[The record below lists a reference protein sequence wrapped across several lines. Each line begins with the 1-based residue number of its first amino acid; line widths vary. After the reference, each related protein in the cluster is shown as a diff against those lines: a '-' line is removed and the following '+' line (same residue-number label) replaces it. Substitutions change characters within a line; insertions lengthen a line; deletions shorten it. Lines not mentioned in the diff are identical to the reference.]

1 MATHSLNHQSKRKQ
15 QDSLKEQVKEYIEAR
30 EQNNSTFLIV
40 GAKSR
45 EAKIVDELA
54 IEFGDKK
61 SDRQNGRNFY
71 EYRDGQKHG
80 YLNRR
85 YSGRII
91 AKLSKLQELKRRE
104 ESNLSNEA
112 NRRESD
118 CLKRKLRKQLIK
130 LRGVKEM
137 VSLPDEVE
145 VILLDDLK
153 LDIIHLN
160 NPPCNTSETKRE
172 PATNQPDQ
180 EPPSNP
186 PDLKTPT
193 SETKGEPP
201 TNQPDQEPQVQEK
214 IEVTI
219 NKINY
224 EIEHDPDINQLNEL
238 KSQANS
244 EAWNKL
250 IGWVSEW
257 ILSRVKSYVNR
268 AITPFKEL
276 LLDMDLKEA
285 KRQVEELKSKFPD
298 YPPDEI
304 AKILIG
310 QTCLEVAG
318 ISLQE
323 SLKAQAYV
331 KEIDSQIEIAI
342 SMIARRNLKTITNEC
357 AEMVYKIAMIY
368 GFDMDN
374 PIRIFEVLAAF
385 GIAWLGNRAIDA
397 GIGLLEDIGLLQ
409 VGFYGETTIR
419 AGSKALM
426 ILTVGYA
433 ARQFYREK
441 LKANELLKNQTAFKW
456 VVKSSQNSELYNI
469 RNDED
474 LPTIIR
480 QNIMPQSPTLNTP
493 KHKTPDPKHKTPEQK
508 KPPEP
513 KTEREPK
520 ININRDAENLSI
532 KSPRGMDYSQLENLL
547 KCGEWKASDK
557 ETRRIM
563 LKLVKREKW
572 NWFDDESIRCLPG
585 EHLSYIDYLWK
596 SNSGDRFGFSVQKSI
611 YNALEGTGEYDAEI
625 WSKFATKIGWK
636 REENWLFYCDLQFDV
651 NAPKGHLPAV
661 LGHQMR
667 LWGLGDVYGSRLRL
681 LLTRDCL

>member
-1 MATHSLNHQSKRKQ
+1 MNI
-15 QDSLKEQVKEYIEAR
+15 Y
-30 EQNNSTFLIV
+30 
-40 GAKSR
+40 
-45 EAKIVDELA
+45 
-54 IEFGDKK
+54 
-61 SDRQNGRNFY
+61 
-71 EYRDGQKHG
+71 
-80 YLNRR
+80 
-85 YSGRII
+85 
-91 AKLSKLQELKRRE
+91 
-104 ESNLSNEA
+104 
-112 NRRESD
+112 
-118 CLKRKLRKQLIK
+118 
-130 LRGVKEM
+130 
-137 VSLPDEVE
+137 
-145 VILLDDLK
+145 
-153 LDIIHLN
+153 
-160 NPPCNTSETKRE
+160 

-268 AITPFKEL
+268 AITPFEEL

-331 KEIDSQIEIAI
+331 KEIDSKIEIAI
-342 SMIARRNLKTITNEC
+342 SMIDNLDFKTITNEC

-419 AGSKALM
+419 AVSKALM

-474 LPTIIR
+474 LPTIIK

-493 KHKTPDPKHKTPEQK
+493 NHKTQEQK

-520 ININRDAENLSI
+520 INRYAKNLSI
-532 KSPRGMDYSQLENLL
+532 KFRFRWGMDYSQLENLL

-557 ETRRIM
+557 ETTRIM
-563 LKLVKREKW
+563 LKLLQESQW
-572 NWFDDESIRCLPG
+572 CWFDHESIRCLPG

-596 SNSGDRFGFSVQKSI
+596 SNSGDRFGFSVQKRI

-636 REENWLFYCDLQFDV
+636 REDNWLLYCDLQFHL

-661 LGHQMR
+661 LGYQMR
-667 LWGLGDVYGSRLRL
+667 FPEGLKFLENYKPELD
-681 LLTRDCL
+681 